1 LLNRLTSRG
10 GSRAARSRSVLD
22 DLQHVNVRPTP
33 QLYPRRPSNDT
44 HTSNNFNDLV
54 RRELDMS
61 NVDAASVSTGETGS
75 IMSSLPS
82 LASLSMGS
90 SRSPLDAEVPKSY
103 APMFKS
109 LPAVP
114 QSPRLSL
121 FHKTLPSLSSI
132 VEDFNDGVVSKGS
145 ISPQDFAPIK
155 ARLGRSDILYR
166 AVSKG
171 APHSDVKDILKRDSS
186 AGRDKQNG
194 SMPALHVAIERYDTT
209 HITLLMLL
217 ESNPA
222 AAAVRFNAQNAV
234 DLLWVRFATPAEY
247 RSEFIKCRAMQLQG
261 MLHDIA
267 TWDTEAHAHRA
278 LEGCNDLRDFW
289 DIMSNFIYAA
299 CHTCVGTYNP
309 ASPSRKI
316 VHDAICLNCDPLF
329 LRFAIA
335 LHPQQLLECNKAGR
349 VPLHL
354 AALHCSS
361 ASLLAVLQLE
371 FRAATRM
378 DYQGKLPLH
387 LAIEAGVT
395 WHGGLLDLI
404 QAYPQSLSIPCP
416 ATALLPCMLAAS
428 QKEASLTTIFCLLLE
443 NPAEIC
449 QHV

>member
-1 LLNRLTSRG
+1 
-10 GSRAARSRSVLD
+10 
-22 DLQHVNVRPTP
+22 
-33 QLYPRRPSNDT
+33 
-44 HTSNNFNDLV
+44 
-54 RRELDMS
+54 
-61 NVDAASVSTGETGS
+61 
-75 IMSSLPS
+75 
-82 LASLSMGS
+82 
-90 SRSPLDAEVPKSY
+90 
-103 APMFKS
+103 
-109 LPAVP
+109 
-114 QSPRLSL
+114 
-121 FHKTLPSLSSI
+121 
-132 VEDFNDGVVSKGS
+132 
-145 ISPQDFAPIK
+145 
-155 ARLGRSDILYR
+155 
-166 AVSKG
+166 
-171 APHSDVKDILKRDSS
+171 
-186 AGRDKQNG
+186 
-194 SMPALHVAIERYDTT
+194 MPPLHVAIERYDTSPNS
-209 HITLLMLL
+209 LLMLL

-247 RSEFIKCRAMQLQG
+247 RSEFIKCRAKQLHG

-267 TWDTEAHAHRA
+267 TSNTEAHAHAHRA
-278 LEGCNDLRDFW
+278 LEGCADLRDFW
-289 DIMSNFIYAA
+289 CIMSNFIYAA

-335 LHPQQLLECNKAGR
+335 LHQQQLLECNYAGR

-361 ASLLAVLQLE
+361 ASLLAVLQLDS
-371 FRAATRM
+371 RAATRI

-387 LAIEAGVT
+387 LAIEAGIT

-416 ATALLPCMLAAS
+416 VTALLPCMLAAS
-428 QKEASLTTIFCLLLE
+428 LKDASLTTIFCLLLE